1 MTVVEAEARVDGQN
15 MEAALAARLMAG
27 DGSAFDAFV
36 ERFRTKIFRYSFL
49 NCGRRDEAEEVV
61 QETLLKVFQ
70 NFGQL
75 QDAAHVKAWVFRI
88 AKNAC
93 LERRRRSVFAPE
105 RELSLDELRPGAKDD
120 GRGLKFEI
128 ADWRIGPEQEA
139 YRGELHRMVEEAVRE
154 LPEAYRSVLLLRDV
168 EELPAREV
176 AEVLEISE
184 DLVRTRLHRA
194 RLAVRKGIEARLRA
208 REAR

>member
-1 MTVVEAEARVDGQN
+1 
-15 MEAALAARLMAG
+15 
-27 DGSAFDAFV
+27 
-36 ERFRTKIFRYSFL
+36 L